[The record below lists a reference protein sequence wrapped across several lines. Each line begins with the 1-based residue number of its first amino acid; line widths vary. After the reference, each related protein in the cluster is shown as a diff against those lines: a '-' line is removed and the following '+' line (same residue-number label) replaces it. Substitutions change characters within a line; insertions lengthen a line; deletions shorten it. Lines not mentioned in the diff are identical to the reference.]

1 MCVEGGE
8 ESPHA
13 GVQGGTAVE
22 AEPSEPNEDLQDIS
36 SSFRVRRIS
45 VCSQFPGRQSS
56 HYGACRHASVR
67 IAFSSPG
74 PERKQEQQCHLKY
87 GLVLLPRSQGPE
99 VDIAIRRDSTSSKRS
114 GSKPVLPT
122 RSQTQGMG
130 RCGLV
135 RKIHQPRSW
144 SRRSRRTSHR
154 SRRRLRGG
162 PRSQPRVLT

>member
-1 MCVEGGE
+1 VCVEGGE
-8 ESPHA
+8 EGPQA
-13 GVQGGTAVE
+13 GIQGGTAVE

-36 SSFRVRRIS
+36 SSFMVRRIPA
-45 VCSQFPGRQSS
+45 CSQFQGRQSS
-56 HYGACRHASVR
+56 HYGACRHASAR

-74 PERKQEQQCHLKY
+74 PKRKQELRCHWKY
-87 GLVLLPRSQGPE
+87 GPVLLPRSQGPE
-99 VDIAIRRDSTSSKRS
+99 VDIAIHQDSTSSKRS

-122 RSQTQGMG
+122 RSQTQEMG

-144 SRRSRRTSHR
+144 LRRSRKTSRR

-162 PRSQPRVLT
+162 LRSQPRVLT